1 MDDEEL
7 LRQAE
12 AVLAELDR
20 SQGLSDEHA
29 NVLAALRI
37 RIHGAPRENLDD
49 LLKAAGSLKSK
60 RSLDESPPPPA
71 KRSFDD
77 VLGKPPKRP
86 DWPGSSRS

>member
-7 LRQAE
+7 LRRAE
-12 AVLAELDR
+12 SALAEIDR

-37 RIHGAPRENLDD
+37 RIHGAPRESLED
-49 LLKAAGSLKSK
+49 LLKAAGTLKGK
-60 RSLDESPPPPA
+60 RSLDEPA
-71 KRSFDD
+71 PAPGKRSFDD

-86 DWPGSSRS
+86 EWPGS